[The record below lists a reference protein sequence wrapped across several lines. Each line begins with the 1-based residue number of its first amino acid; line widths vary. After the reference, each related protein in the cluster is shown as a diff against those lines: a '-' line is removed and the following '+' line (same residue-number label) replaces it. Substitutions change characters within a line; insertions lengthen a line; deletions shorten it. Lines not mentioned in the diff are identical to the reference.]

1 MFTLHFHTTFYL
13 MKISFAI
20 DWTGFSYNES
30 GVTVAGVKDSCES
43 KGEPEVDQTNGP
55 PSALM

>member
-1 MFTLHFHTTFYL
+1 

>member
-1 MFTLHFHTTFYL
+1 MVPYFTTLATVTEWRAL
-13 MKISFAI
+13 
-20 DWTGFSYNES
+20 S

-55 PSALM
+55 PFALV